1 MKSLSPIKFKFI
13 FIIFCFLYP
22 GSAAATINVVTTT
35 QNIASIVKEVGGD
48 LVNIKTIVR
57 GYQDPHVIEAKPS
70 FMLKV
75 NRADLLVYQGLE
87 LEVGWLPML
96 IQGGRNK
103 KVMPG
108 QLGHLD
114 VSQAISPLA
123 VPIGEL
129 DRSMGDV
136 HPQGNP
142 HYHLNPEN
150 GLLMADIIS
159 GRLARLDPSN
169 ADVYKTN
176 LEKFS
181 KRLEE
186 KISEWKT
193 RMEKFNNLKVITYHA
208 TWNYLLDFFAI
219 ESIGTIENRPGIP
232 PSGKHLSELANVM
245 KQENARVILQA
256 NFFEKKYS
264 ELLVGKT
271 QGEVAVLPAYVG
283 GVPVASDYIKLFDV
297 LVNRLEKVFEKN
309 NSGIKK
315 RNSLKK

>member
-1 MKSLSPIKFKFI
+1 MKPLSHIKFKVI
-13 FIIFCFLYP
+13 VIIFFFFYP
-22 GSAAATINVVTTT
+22 GSALATINVVTTT
-35 QNIASIVKEVGGD
+35 QDIASIVKEVGGD

-75 NRADLLVYQGLE
+75 NRADLLVYQGLD

-114 VSQAISPLA
+114 ISQAISPLE
-123 VPIGEL
+123 VPVGQL

-150 GLLMADIIS
+150 GLLMADTIS
-159 GRLARLDPSN
+159 NRLARLDTAN
-169 ADVYKTN
+169 ADAYKTN

-186 KISEWKT
+186 KIREWKT
-193 RMEKFNNLKVITYHA
+193 RMEIFQSLKVITYHA
-208 TWNYLLDFFAI
+208 TWNYLLDYFAI

-232 PSGKHLSELANVM
+232 PSGKHISELVSVM
-245 KQENARVILQA
+245 KQKNARVILQA
-256 NFFEKKYS
+256 NFFEKEYS
-264 ELLVGKT
+264 ELLAGKT
-271 QGEVAVLPAYVG
+271 QGVVTVLPAYVG
-283 GVPVASDYIKLFDV
+283 GVEDAGDYIALFDI
-297 LVNRLEKVFEKN
+297 LINRLEKAFARN
-309 NSGIKK
+309 NSF
-315 RNSLKK
+315 LKKETP

>member
-1 MKSLSPIKFKFI
+1 MKPLIHIKFKII
-13 FIIFCFLYP
+13 FIIFCIFYP
-22 GSAAATINVVTTT
+22 GSAVATINVVTTT
-35 QNIASIVKEVGGD
+35 QDIASIVKEVVGD
-48 LVNIKTIVR
+48 LVNIKAIVR

-114 VSQAISPLA
+114 ISQAISPLA
-123 VPIGEL
+123 VPVGEL

-150 GLLMADIIS
+150 GLLMAGIIS
-159 GRLARLDPSN
+159 DRLIRLDPEN
-169 ADVYKTN
+169 ADAYEVN
-176 LEKFS
+176 LKDFRR
-181 KRLEE
+181 RLEE
-186 KISEWKT
+186 KIRAWKT
-193 RMEKFNNLKVITYHA
+193 RMQKFQGLKVITYHA
-208 TWNYLLDFFAI
+208 TWNYLLDFLSI

-232 PSGKHLSELANVM
+232 PSGKHLSELAKVM
-245 KQENARVILQA
+245 QQENARVILQA

-264 ELLVGKT
+264 DLLVGKT

-283 GVPVASDYIKLFDV
+283 GVPEASDYFKLFDV
-297 LVNRLEKVFEKN
+297 LINRLGQAFEKN
-309 NSGIKK
+309 NSGLNKD
-315 RNSLKK
+315 SP